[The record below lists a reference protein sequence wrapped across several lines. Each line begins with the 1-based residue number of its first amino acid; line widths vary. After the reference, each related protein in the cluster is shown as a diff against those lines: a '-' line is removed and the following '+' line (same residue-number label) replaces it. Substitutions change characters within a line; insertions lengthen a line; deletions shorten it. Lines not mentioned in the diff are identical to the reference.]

1 MIVLDTH
8 VLLWWIGGETQLSAR
23 ARSAIFQEH
32 NSEQGQILIS
42 AISAWEIAMLVEKG
56 RLTLSMSVDDW
67 LAEVAEVGSVRF
79 VPIDNTTAF
88 QSTRLPGDFHKDPA
102 DRMIVALA
110 RHINAP
116 LLTSDE
122 KISAYKHVKTIW

>member
-8 VLLWWIGGETQLSAR
+8 VVLWWIGGDSQLSAK
-23 ARSAIFQEH
+23 ARSAIQKERSTEH
-32 NSEQGQILIS
+32 GQILIS

-67 LAEVAEVGSVRF
+67 LVAVAEVEPVRF
-79 VPIDNTTAF
+79 VPIDNVTAI
-88 QSTRLPGDFHKDPA
+88 QSTRLPDDFHKDPA

-110 RHINAP
+110 RQMNAP

-122 KISAYKHVKTIW
+122 KIKAYRHVKTIW